1 MSGALQITVD
11 RTHLIAWL
19 DGVLIDMRG
28 GVGLIVNEVDCI
40 AAKDGL
46 DRGETVLL
54 REGNTMTGTCLRL
67 VDGNYEESAL

>member
-28 GVGLIVNEVDCI
+28 GTGLIVNESDCT
-40 AAKDGL
+40 AAKDAL

-54 REGNTMTGTCLRL
+54 REGNIMTGTCLRL
-67 VDGNYEESAL
+67 VDRNYEESEL